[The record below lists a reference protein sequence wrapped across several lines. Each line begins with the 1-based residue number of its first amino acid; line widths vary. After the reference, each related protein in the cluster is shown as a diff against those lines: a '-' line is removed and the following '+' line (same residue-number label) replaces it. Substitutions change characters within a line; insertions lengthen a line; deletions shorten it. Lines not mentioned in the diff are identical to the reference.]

1 MIDAQGSEVSGNP
14 SRDNGPM
21 VSKWE
26 QLNLAPDLLRSL
38 SKFGLVLIHRDQFFC

>member
-1 MIDAQGSEVSGNP
+1 MIDAQGSEGSSSLG
-14 SRDNGPM
+14 RDNGPM

-38 SKFGLVLIHRDQFFC
+38 SKFGLVVVHWPHFFR